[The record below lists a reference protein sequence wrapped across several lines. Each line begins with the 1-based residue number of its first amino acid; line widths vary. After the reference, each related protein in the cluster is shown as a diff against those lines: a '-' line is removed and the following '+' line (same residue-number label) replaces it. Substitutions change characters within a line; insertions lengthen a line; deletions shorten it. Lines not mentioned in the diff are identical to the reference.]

1 MPSAAE
7 LYLVDVLR
15 EPRDSRP
22 NQLSNFVE
30 KFLAEA
36 FAAQH
41 ELDTAVDRGYDLK
54 IPDGEHGA
62 VLLTLKVFS
71 SSSFRKFSL
80 NRVSSLV
87 SAAVAARRASKAA
100 AAIVAVVLVTG
111 PSDLLNPIEVSR
123 FANELLV
130 GGDGVGYDAVLLGAV
145 GDGVGLVWRAF
156 GSEHS
161 ALDPDRALSTFE
173 ARDAVREV
181 RPHSRPQASPEP
193 RIEVPSSESKR
204 IMLIGDE
211 WQSGHGGISTVN
223 RELAI
228 ALAAEGAEVV
238 VVVPAATEADQTDA
252 SSNSVVLVYPPKIP
266 GLSERELLLL
276 RPTLPV
282 AGWMPHA
289 IVGHGRILGPHAV
302 AQRDQFYPSA
312 KRIHIVH
319 TDAEQLES
327 AKEQVGSD
335 SRMVSTGK
343 RRKIENEL
351 AQSADHVFGVGPL
364 LTDTIRDELLGS
376 DTAPSVDV
384 LIPGLRSDI
393 DVLDSLMP
401 VRNRVLFVGRADDF
415 HSKGIDILAE
425 AMIQVCD
432 RWGGAGQQAPELIIR
447 GVPDSFASEVKAKL
461 DDITEQRF
469 RYTLRQ
475 YSNEETDLQSDL
487 RQARV
492 LVMPSRHEGFGLASW
507 EAIAAG
513 VPVLVTVES
522 GVAQY
527 LQSAGVDTAMTSI
540 LPTRDSSTSVAVDAW
555 VKALE
560 WHFLHPQPAR
570 DAAVQMRS
578 KLKKVVSWKVA
589 AQAILKQIES

>member
-1 MPSAAE
+1 MPSNAE

-22 NQLSNFVE
+22 SQLPIFVE
-30 KFLAEA
+30 RFLAEA
-36 FAAQH
+36 FAAQQ
-41 ELDTAVDRGYDLK
+41 ELDHAVDRGYDLK

-62 VLLTLKVFS
+62 VLLQLKVFS
-71 SSSFRKFSL
+71 SSSFRKFRL

-87 SAAVAARRASKAA
+87 SAAVAARRASKSA
-100 AAIVAVVLVTG
+100 AAIVAVVLVAG
-111 PSDLLNPIEVSR
+111 PSDLLIPSEVAR
-123 FANELLV
+123 FADELLV
-130 GGDGVGYDAVLLGAV
+130 GDDGVGYEAVLVGAV
-145 GDGVGLVWRAF
+145 GDGAGLVWRAF
-156 GSEHS
+156 GGEHS
-161 ALDPDRALSTFE
+161 DLDPGQALSTSE

-181 RPHSRPQASPEP
+181 RPHTRPQAGLEP
-193 RIEVPSSESKR
+193 QIEVSSSHPKR

-228 ALAAEGAEVV
+228 ALASEGADVV

-252 SSNSVVLVYPPKIP
+252 SANSVVLVYPPRVP

-276 RPTLPV
+276 QPTLPV
-282 AGWMPHA
+282 AGWTPNA
-289 IVGHGRILGPHAV
+289 IIGHGRILGPHAA

-327 AKEQVGSD
+327 AKEQVGAD
-335 SRMVSTGK
+335 SRMVTTGT
-343 RRKIENEL
+343 RRKIENQL
-351 AQSADHVFGVGPL
+351 ASSADHVFGVGPL

-384 LIPGLRSDI
+384 LVPGLRSDI
-393 DVLDSLMP
+393 DVLNSLMP

-425 AMIQVCD
+425 AMVQVCD
-432 RWGGAGQQAPELIIR
+432 RWSGAGQQAPELIIR
-447 GVPDSFASEVKAKL
+447 GVPDFFASEVKAKL
-461 DDITEQRF
+461 DSIIEQRF

-475 YSNEETDLQSDL
+475 YSNDETDLQSDL

-527 LQSAGVDTAMTSI
+527 LQSVGVDTAMTSI
-540 LPTRDSSTSVAVDAW
+540 LPTRDSSASVAVDAW

-560 WHFLHPQPAR
+560 WHFMHPGPAR
-570 DAAVQMRS
+570 DAAAEMRE
-578 KLKKVVSWKVA
+578 KLKLLVSWKVA
-589 AQAILKQIES
+589 AQAIIEKV